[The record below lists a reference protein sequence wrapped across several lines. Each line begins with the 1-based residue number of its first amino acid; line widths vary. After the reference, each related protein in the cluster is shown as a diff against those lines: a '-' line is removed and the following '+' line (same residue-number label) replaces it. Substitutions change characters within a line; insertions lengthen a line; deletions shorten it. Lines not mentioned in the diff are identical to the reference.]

1 MLIYLIVQYQE
12 TSNDLAAAAD
22 RGADFMHAWHI
33 RRACGL
39 SVRLNEPAYSQQAA
53 IVEAEGL
60 IRRRRDAQSNRYSIA
75 LPAVPAQAKL
85 LHKLSCP
92 HAPRI

>member
-1 MLIYLIVQYQE
+1 MRVVCTLLDGELIAE
-12 TSNDLAAAAD
+12 T
-22 RGADFMHAWHI
+22 
-33 RRACGL
+33 L
-39 SVRLNEPAYSQQAA
+39 SAEAGLNEPAYSQQAA